1 MKEFLSLLG
10 VLILFAGCTHST
22 IEKGDDETSTVYT
35 HGVSRAPLICPTA
48 EKIPSVRSVTQ
59 ESCSSSNWQSVPVCE
74 RIREYESFLSD
85 IPVPLSV
92 EPVQLWEDQSGCVVV
107 LYYSSDSLEQLENF
121 YRCEMERMGW
131 MLVAAFVS
139 DQSEFIFKKPGDIFC
154 TISCA
159 HKRKGW
165 KKKYSVL
172 RISVQGI

>member
-22 IEKGDDETSTVYT
+22 IQKGAGDATTAYAP
-35 HGVSRAPLICPTA
+35 GASRTPLICPTA
-48 EKIPSVRSVTQ
+48 EKIPSVRSITQ
-59 ESCSSSNWQSVPVCE
+59 ESCSSSDWQSVPVCE

-92 EPVQLWEDQSGCVVV
+92 EPVELWEDQSGGVVV
-107 LYYSSDSLEQLENF
+107 LYNTTDSLEQLDDF

-131 MLVAAFVS
+131 MLVAVFVS
-139 DQSEFIFKKPGDIFC
+139 DQLELVFKKPADIFC
-154 TISCA
+154 TISFA
-159 HKRKGW
+159 HHRKGW
-165 KKKYSVL
+165 KKKHRTL